1 MKSSAIFAEAVPEAA
16 VWSPEEAGVV
26 IVRVVVRQRH
36 QLPPA
41 VGVVV
46 VMRQRQRFQ
55 GGRSLMLRS
64 QLSRLLTPPGRNA
77 RWVTPLS

>member
-46 VMRQRQRFQ
+46 VMRQRFQ